1 MYITKNTERLTLAV
15 IGGGAASVAFL
26 HHLSNL
32 ITPSAAARLQVT
44 VFEPRSLVG
53 PGLAYQPDV
62 DSVLLNRAVET
73 MSVSAVDFSTF
84 TSWVRWKSHHES
96 ELHELARRDPSSTY
110 VSRPLFGRYLN
121 DFFNE
126 TMSTARRKGLAID
139 VVHKEIRQIARRT
152 RYRLIA
158 DDDAYDA
165 DSVVLAVG
173 NTGQRDHYGLA
184 GHERYI
190 HCPYPVA
197 SVLEELADAHR
208 IAIIGASLTAVDIA
222 VSLDRMNSRAEI
234 HMVSNTGL
242 LPLVKG
248 QQALPQPLRHLTV
261 ERLRALTSDGRTTIS
276 LRQLGR
282 LIRAEFRAAG
292 ADWRALFSEQG
303 DAVARLSDEIA
314 LADRERAWQTI
325 LVATNDIVEF
335 AWHVLDTASQA
346 CVQKR
351 FARHWL
357 ACRAPMPVE
366 NARVLARML
375 EEGRLKLMKT
385 PIAFERTDP
394 HRLVTTIDGQGCGDT
409 YDYVVNATGAARDVQ
424 EPGDSVLIWQMLSD
438 GLASRDWRGGIRV
451 DFDTGAV
458 IDGDGEP
465 DYQLRALGHITSGT
479 YFFVSSLEM
488 VAKRARRIATDIA
501 SALAEED
508 LTLQRPSAQPFE
520 PIGDGVAA

>member
-15 IGGGAASVAFL
+15 VGGGAASVAFL

-32 ITPSAAARLQVT
+32 ITPSAATRLQIR
-44 VFEPRSLVG
+44 VFEPRPLVG

-62 DSVLLNRAVET
+62 ESVLLNRAVET
-73 MSVSAVDFSTF
+73 MSVSAADFSTF

-96 ELHELARRDPSSTY
+96 ELHELARRDLSSTY
-110 VSRPLFGRYLN
+110 VSRPLFGRYLH

-126 TMSTARRKGLAID
+126 TMWTARRKGLAID
-139 VVHKEIRQIARRT
+139 VVHREVSQITRDT

-158 DDDAYDA
+158 DGEAYDA
-165 DSVVLAVG
+165 DSVVIAVG

-184 GHERYI
+184 GHARYL
-190 HCPYPVA
+190 HRPYPVA
-197 SVLEELADAHR
+197 PALARLTGANR
-208 IAIIGASLTAVDIA
+208 IAILGASLTAVDIA
-222 VSLDRMNSRAEI
+222 VSLYRMNSRTEI
-234 HMVSNTGL
+234 HMVSNTGM

-248 QQALPQPLRHLTV
+248 RQALPQPLRHLTA
-261 ERLRALTSDGRTTIS
+261 ERLRALTADGRATIS

-292 ADWRALFSEQG
+292 ADWRALFSDHG
-303 DAVARLSDEIA
+303 DAVARLRDEIEQ
-314 LADRERAWQTI
+314 ADHERAWQTI
-325 LVATNDIVEF
+325 LVATNDLVEF
-335 AWHVLDTASQA
+335 AWHALDTASQT
-346 CVQKR
+346 CVLKR

-366 NARVLARML
+366 NARVLAQMID
-375 EEGRLKLMKT
+375 EGRLKLVKT
-385 PIAFERTDP
+385 PIAFDRTDP
-394 HRLVTTIDGQGCGDT
+394 HRLMPTIDGQPSGDA
-409 YDYVVNATGAARDVQ
+409 YDHVVNATGAARDVQ
-424 EPGDSVLIWQMLSD
+424 EPDDSTLIWQMLSD

-488 VAKRARRIATDIA
+488 VAKRARRIAIDIA
-501 SALAEED
+501 SALAEGD
-508 LTLQRPSAQPFE
+508 LTLRPIAQPFQ
-520 PIGDGVAA
+520 PIRAGLAA